1 MLLVKIKLS
10 EEAEKELEK
19 KSKIN
24 PLEMTLDKFD
34 QVVDRFA
41 KVIVNLDLSG
51 GRIEESEDEPPKRED
66 FPMGRSGGKAYSE
79 SKKKYRKRQEARK
92 AAIEEALNFEEN
104 QKKETTRECKSK
116 NQRTGRQKRI
126 WNT

>member
-1 MLLVKIKLS
+1 MELLVDLVDLCWAVVETDRLTGVVGKDKAS

-104 QKKETTRECKSK
+104 QA
-116 NQRTGRQKRI
+116 
-126 WNT
+126 